1 MINCLKLDTKKLPR
15 KLKVVIT
22 IGDRNLK
29 VVIQG
34 KSIAVVYTL
43 RTY

>member
-1 MINCLKLDTKKLPR
+1 MRKPTGLCCDTKMLDYTK
-15 KLKVVIT
+15 
-22 IGDRNLK
+22 G
-29 VVIQG
+29 VIQG

>member
-1 MINCLKLDTKKLPR
+1 MKLIGNEADKRDCEVISPINTIYR
-15 KLKVVIT
+15 KNV
-22 IGDRNLK
+22 R
-29 VVIQG
+29 QG